1 MWWDLVHVCVSS
13 GFFRVK
19 YPHSETHKN
28 CFIFTSSRSPI
39 VDQLQRWAMKICSK
53 DFFFFRLF
61 PSGVTTAHH
70 RSSVSSSAFN
80 TTHQIFQFTQ
90 LRLGM
95 CSLSY
100 TNMLTHPTSLTT
112 LPNEVTRQFLS
123 WLIHPSNPSGRPGPH
138 VVILKQAP
146 TSTHTHTGVILLIEP
161 VTWYLLSSVSVTL
174 TKKHKDP
181 TQGRRK
187 D

>member
-1 MWWDLVHVCVSS
+1 MRFGPCLC
-13 GFFRVK
+13 FFRVLQG
-19 YPHSETHKN
+19 EV
-28 CFIFTSSRSPI
+28 SSQW
-39 VDQLQRWAMKICSK
+39 DTQK
-53 DFFFFRLF
+53 LF
-61 PSGVTTAHH
+61 YFYLKSI
-70 RSSVSSSAFN
+70 SSSAFN

-123 WLIHPSNPSGRPGPH
+123 SLIHPSNPSGRPGPH